1 MPHGWSFGWF
11 VILPVNADTPIFQR
25 YEMIFFVPI
34 ISNAAAA
41 TLKFVTK

>member
-1 MPHGWSFGWF
+1 MPHSWSFGWL
-11 VILPVNADTPIFQR
+11 VILPATADTPIIQR

-34 ISNAAAA
+34 TSSAAAA